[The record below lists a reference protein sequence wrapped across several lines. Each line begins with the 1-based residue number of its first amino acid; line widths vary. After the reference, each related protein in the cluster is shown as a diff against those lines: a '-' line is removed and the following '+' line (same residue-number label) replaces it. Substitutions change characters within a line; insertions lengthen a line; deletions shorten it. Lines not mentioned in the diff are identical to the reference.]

1 MKRIYIIALGIG
13 VSLAACTS
21 KKATTSTASPADVV
35 KEMQTKYTEAQREE
49 GKTLWQGNCQKCHKL
64 YQPETRTVGK
74 WENVLP
80 RMNKR
85 AKLTD
90 EQAAL
95 VRAYLIANA
104 KV

>member
-1 MKRIYIIALGIG
+1 MKHIALLAVGISISF
-13 VSLAACTS
+13 VACTS
-21 KKATTSTASPADVV
+21 KKATTSTASAADVV
-35 KEMQTKYTEAQREE
+35 KEMQTKYTDIQREE

-64 YQPETRTVGK
+64 YEPQSRTVGK
-74 WENVLP
+74 WERVLP
-80 RMNKR
+80 RMNNR

-95 VRAYLIANA
+95 VRAYLISNA